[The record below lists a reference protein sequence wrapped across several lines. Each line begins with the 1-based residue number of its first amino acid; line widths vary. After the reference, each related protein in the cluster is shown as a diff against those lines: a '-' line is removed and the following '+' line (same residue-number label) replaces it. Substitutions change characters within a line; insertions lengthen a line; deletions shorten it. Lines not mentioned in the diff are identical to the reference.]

1 MKSEEEYKM
10 WTGSKLGH
18 GYMSIM
24 SPVNFIQIINCEC
37 QDWNLKKQKTVL
49 KLVPNLRSIVI
60 HKLLKIKVWK
70 WNGLVIGKGK
80 YITIFRNN
88 LVKI

>member
-24 SPVNFIQIINCEC
+24 SAVNFIQIINCEC

-49 KLVPNLRSIVI
+49 KLVPSL
-60 HKLLKIKVWK
+60 
-70 WNGLVIGKGK
+70 GA
-80 YITIFRNN
+80 
-88 LVKI
+88 